1 MFSALAK
8 KMEVYALEK
17 DIADINLE
25 VTTNLYEVQTGHYK
39 TMQADVNVHREGY
52 GRARIEA
59 RQQAAVG
66 AVAQHVPG
74 TIIPVHDLVDGM
86 VAVPLAGGAIAPYE
100 AQAADV
106 VVAAPGGQVAAA
118 PGGQVDG
125 AIAPQMHILVDDGA
139 PAEAQADGVAAA
151 APGGL
156 VGGAVAQIPMLVDD
170 GAPAEAQAD
179 GVVAAAPGGQVGVAV
194 ATRVRVL
201 VDGGDPADAQ
211 VHDVVAQAQTAPLAF
226 VPTQVATAALPAHI
240 PDAAAAP
247 RLLDNYHEGGR
258 NIMRIYGHG
267 TRDPQ
272 VRLSASASGSGTDT
286 GGGGGSSTDTGSGHS
301 GADSG
306 AGNGE
311 AGPSK
316 TKGNRGGR
324 TNVASNSRRRKSKSK
339 AKSKRK
345 QDEERDSDEE
355 SWDSFT
361 LASSDPFDVEG

>member
-1 MFSALAK
+1 
-8 KMEVYALEK
+8 MEVYTLEK

-74 TIIPVHDLVDGM
+74 AIIPVHDLVDGM

-106 VVAAPGGQVAAA
+106 VVAAA

-201 VDGGDPADAQ
+201 VDGGAPADAQ

-240 PDAAAAP
+240 PDAA
-247 RLLDNYHEGGR
+247 RR
-258 NIMRIYGHG
+258 
-267 TRDPQ
+267 
-272 VRLSASASGSGTDT
+272 
-286 GGGGGSSTDTGSGHS
+286 SS
-301 GADSG
+301 
-306 AGNGE
+306 
-311 AGPSK
+311 PS
-316 TKGNRGGR
+316 
-324 TNVASNSRRRKSKSK
+324 
-339 AKSKRK
+339 
-345 QDEERDSDEE
+345 
-355 SWDSFT
+355 
-361 LASSDPFDVEG
+361 